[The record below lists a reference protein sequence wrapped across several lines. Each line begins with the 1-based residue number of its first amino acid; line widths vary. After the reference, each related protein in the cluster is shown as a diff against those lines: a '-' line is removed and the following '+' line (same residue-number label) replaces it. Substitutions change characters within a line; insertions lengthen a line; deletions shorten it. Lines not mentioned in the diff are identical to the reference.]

1 MEDFLLI
8 ACIVVLVIYLIFM
21 LDTII
26 LVKKNSNKR
35 LDSIKG
41 NLEARINISVGMTIL
56 LGKLMIIRI
65 IIVNK

>member
-56 LGKLMIIRI
+56 LGILMIIRI

>member
-56 LGKLMIIRI
+56 LSILMIIRI